1 MKLSRILS
9 NQNGV
14 SRKQAN
20 RTIASGHVRVDG
32 QICTEAAR
40 DVSRFQSVVV
50 GIKVI
55 QPAEPAHYLM
65 LHKPAG
71 YLSAT
76 EDPVHPT
83 VLELVPPELRGH
95 LHIAGRL
102 DRATTGLL
110 ILTNDGDWSRRL
122 TEPGMRLPKVYRVTT
137 ARPIDAQAVQRFSEG
152 IWFAY
157 EKLTTSPATLEPLA
171 PCEARVTIFEGRY
184 HQVKRMFHAV
194 GNQVTS
200 LHRER
205 IGAIALPETL
215 APGASRC
222 LTPEEIGSVPP
233 RGTKT
238 ATASLTPAP
247 GTSALP
253 R

>member
-9 NQNGV
+9 NQNGI
-14 SRKQAN
+14 SRQQAN
-20 RTIASGHVRVDG
+20 RTIACGHVRVDG
-32 QICTEAAR
+32 QICTDAAR
-40 DVSRFQSVVV
+40 EVSRFQSVVV
-50 GIKVI
+50 GRQIL
-55 QPAEPAHYLM
+55 QPGEPAHYLM

-76 EDPVHPT
+76 RDPVHPT
-83 VLELVPPELRGH
+83 VMELVPPELRGH

-110 ILTNDGDWSRRL
+110 ILSNDGGWSRRL
-122 TEPGMRLPKVYRVTT
+122 TEPRIKIPKVYRVTT
-137 ARPIDAQAVQRFSEG
+137 AHPIGQDAAHRFAEG
-152 IWFAY
+152 LWFAH
-157 EKLTTSPATLEPLA
+157 EQLTTSPATLEPLA

-194 GNQVTS
+194 GNRVTR

-205 IGAIALPETL
+205 IGGIALPDDL
-215 APGASRC
+215 PPGACRS
-222 LTPEEIGSVPP
+222 LTPAEIGSV
-233 RGTKT
+233 R
-238 ATASLTPAP
+238 S
-247 GTSALP
+247 

>member
-14 SRKQAN
+14 SRQQAN
-20 RTIASGHVRVDG
+20 RTIACGQVLVDG
-32 QICTEAAR
+32 QVCTEAAR
-40 DVSRFQSVVV
+40 EISRFQSVVV
-50 GIKVI
+50 DGQVL
-55 QPAEPAHYLM
+55 QWAEPAHYLM
-65 LHKPAG
+65 LNKPAG

-76 EDPVHPT
+76 RDPIHPT
-83 VLELVPPELRGH
+83 VMELVSPELRDQ

-102 DRATTGLL
+102 DRASTGLI

-122 TEPGMRLPKVYRVTT
+122 TEPGIKVPKVYRVTT
-137 ARPIDAQAVQRFSEG
+137 ARPVDARAVQRFSEG

-157 EKLTTSPATLEPLA
+157 EELTTSPATLEPLA

-205 IGAIALPETL
+205 VGAIALPETL
-215 APGASRC
+215 APGASRN

-233 RGTKT
+233 RGMTST
-238 ATASLTPAP
+238 EASVRP
-247 GTSALP
+247 GPETSALP